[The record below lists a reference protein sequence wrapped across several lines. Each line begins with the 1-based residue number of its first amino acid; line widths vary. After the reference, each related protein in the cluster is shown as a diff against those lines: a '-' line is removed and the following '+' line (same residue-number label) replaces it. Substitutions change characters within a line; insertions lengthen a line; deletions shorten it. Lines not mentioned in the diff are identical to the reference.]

1 MVTFI
6 HIPTD
11 LLSAVAILSGV
22 LILLAHMRGIDEPR
36 PWIERIERRF
46 AYGVRMR
53 FVGGLLFA
61 FAIAAWWATLGG
73 SGALLPLTR
82 LVLVYIGVAGA
93 AMLIA
98 QNLARHLV
106 IAVAEQND
114 ISIRLLAGLLVLL
127 GVALLVL
134 PFVP

>member
-1 MVTFI
+1 MALVR
-6 HIPTD
+6 IPND
-11 LLSAVAILSGV
+11 LLSATAILSGA
-22 LILLAHMRGIDEPR
+22 LILLGHLRGIDEPR
-36 PWIERIERRF
+36 LWIERIERRF

-61 FAIAAWWATLGG
+61 LSIAAWWATAGG
-73 SGALLPLTR
+73 AGLLLPVTR
-82 LVLVYIGVAGA
+82 LVLAYLSIAGA
-93 AMLIA
+93 AMLVA

-114 ISIRLLAGLLVLL
+114 LSIRLLAGLLVLL
-127 GVALLVL
+127 GLSLVVL